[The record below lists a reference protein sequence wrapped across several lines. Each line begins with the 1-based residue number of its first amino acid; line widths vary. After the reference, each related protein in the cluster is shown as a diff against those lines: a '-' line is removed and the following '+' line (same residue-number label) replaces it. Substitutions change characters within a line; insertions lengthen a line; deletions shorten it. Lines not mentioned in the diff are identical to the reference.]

1 MVNSAYHFF
10 GDQTAG
16 SVPLAAAYLRKCA
29 ATTLSRSNARTRS
42 LDCKRNAVSS
52 IIFAPDPGGS
62 SVRITV
68 NQIHISA
75 DILAIGSRSL
85 VRTRG
90 IEMVVAAKA
99 TIQIHKPDFRR
110 GGWQKGRGWPC
121 ETLECESIP
130 SHHHVIRK

>member
-1 MVNSAYHFF
+1 MVNSAYLFF

-52 IIFAPDPGGS
+52 IFAPDPGGS

-68 NQIHISA
+68 NQIHIRA
-75 DILAIGSRSL
+75 DVLPIDSRSL
-85 VRTRG
+85 VSTLG
-90 IEMVVAAKA
+90 IEMLYSP
-99 TIQIHKPDFRR
+99 TPPLQIHKPHF
-110 GGWQKGRGWPC
+110 P
-121 ETLECESIP
+121 P
-130 SHHHVIRK
+130 SASQ

>member
-1 MVNSAYHFF
+1 MVNSAYLFF

-52 IIFAPDPGGS
+52 IFAPDPGGS

-68 NQIHISA
+68 NQIHIRA

-110 GGWQKGRGWPC
+110 CGWQTVRGWPC
-121 ETLECESIP
+121 ETLECESIS
-130 SHHHVIRK
+130 SHNQVIPK